1 MNFKKL
7 AMSAL
12 LVAGLAIADEPP
24 KAEADDAA
32 PAEDKLITLTTMERA
47 FVKAINTRNQ
57 YINYIRTESAKKEKA
72 SDEDKAKIDENLKT
86 VAQNYAVLNGYLD
99 IIFGIDNRR
108 EYEYNPVTS
117 TIYLKVGN
125 VRDAFIRTIQKRD
138 AYHAK
143 IKELNT
149 ALENEKDE
157 AKKAE
162 LQKQHDLFVAAH
174 AQVVNALFAVYQIH
188 PKRNYQFDANKGI
201 LYLKSNAEEVEK
213 IQKKIEENKKAAAEK
228 K

>member
-1 MNFKKL
+1 MNLKHL
-7 AMSAL
+7 AMSTL
-12 LVAGLAIADEPP
+12 LVAGLAIADEAP
-24 KAEADDAA
+24 KAEATDAA
-32 PAEDKLITLTTMERA
+32 PVEDKLITLTTMERA

-57 YINYIRTESAKKEKA
+57 YINYIRTENAKKA
-72 SDEDKAKIDENLKT
+72 NATDEEKAKIDENIKT

-138 AYHAK
+138 AYLAK
-143 IKELNT
+143 INELNT
-149 ALENEKDE
+149 ALANEKDD

-188 PKRNYQFDANKGI
+188 PKRNYQFDADKGI

-213 IQKKIEENKKAAAEK
+213 LQKQLEANQKAAEK

>member
-1 MNFKKL
+1 MKL
-7 AMSAL
+7 KHFAL
-12 LVAGLAIADEPP
+12 ATLMMAGMVIADEAP
-24 KAEADDAA
+24 KAEANA

-57 YINYIRTESAKKEKA
+57 YINYIRTENAKKANATEEQK
-72 SDEDKAKIDENLKT
+72 KQIDENIKT

-99 IIFGIDNRR
+99 VIFGIDNRR

-125 VRDAFIRTIQKRD
+125 VKEAFMRTIQKRD
-138 AYHAK
+138 AFAAK
-143 IKELNT
+143 ANELAEAIEKEN
-149 ALENEKDE
+149 DE

-162 LQKQHDLFVAAH
+162 LKKQHDLYVAAH

-188 PKRNYQFDANKGI
+188 PKRNYQFDADKGI
-201 LYLKSNAEEVEK
+201 LYLKSNAAEVEK
-213 IQKKIEENKKAAAEK
+213 LQKMLDEK
-228 K
+228 KNAK